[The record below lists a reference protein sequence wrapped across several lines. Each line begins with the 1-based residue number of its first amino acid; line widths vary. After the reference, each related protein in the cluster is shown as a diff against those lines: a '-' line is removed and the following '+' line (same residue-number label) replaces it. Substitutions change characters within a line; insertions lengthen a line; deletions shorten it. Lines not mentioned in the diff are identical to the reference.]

1 MNRRRF
7 LALLGAALP
16 VAAGGM
22 WWWGRR
28 RESLR
33 VANAPGAGGAIEA
46 APVTSSGAATTAP
59 AASGSW
65 TMRYGPGLPLRWAD
79 PETSRG
85 PVAQALATARK
96 HILAHCTNL
105 SESNLAIHGVRAL
118 GGDLPLSTGRTTPR
132 LGGDAY
138 RVLLQ
143 SYTREFAFGG
153 RLWLEVPVH
162 DEGHGHAMLK
172 TLVERQC
179 DPDVEFIHDGRTY
192 RFRDFVESARML
204 SAYPAP
210 GPVDDHSWTLMAL
223 ARVTPPG
230 AARWTNARG
239 QSFDLDRLL
248 DDTSAALEADT
259 RLVREVDLG
268 AAELPRDCAA
278 FTRACGGLHMLY
290 ALAAAL
296 SSGHGSAQRNAAF
309 AAHMRTQIRRFTYDL
324 GVIDQVEKLNA
335 ARGNPNGAAVAA
347 LDQRIKF
354 LGHSLE
360 VVGLVDQFHLYEF
373 SPAERRTI
381 DAGRERLCAEI
392 VANASRDYGR
402 AKGHRELYESLVS
415 GLCHAYNGLRM
426 SPG

>member
-1 MNRRRF
+1 MNRRQF
-7 LALLGAALP
+7 LATLGAALP
-16 VAAGGM
+16 VAAGGL
-22 WWWGRR
+22 WWWGRGR
-28 RESLR
+28 DSLR
-33 VANAPGAGGAIEA
+33 GGANGFGSGPMQAAGAPVANPALAG
-46 APVTSSGAATTAP
+46 TTTAP
-59 AASGSW
+59 AAPGAW

-79 PETSRG
+79 AGTLRG
-85 PVAQALATARK
+85 PVARALDVARR
-96 HILAHCTNL
+96 HILVHCTDL
-105 SESNLAIHGVRAL
+105 GVSNLAIHGVRAL
-118 GGDLPLSTGRTTPR
+118 GRDLP

-143 SYTREFAFGG
+143 TYTREFAVGG

-172 TLVERQC
+172 TLVEQQC
-179 DPDVEFIHDGRTY
+179 DPDLDFIHDGRTY
-192 RFRDFVESARML
+192 RFRDFVDSARML
-204 SAYPAP
+204 SAYPGP

-223 ARVTPPG
+223 ARVTPPA
-230 AARWTNARG
+230 AARWTNARD
-239 QSFDLDRLL
+239 QSVDLERLL

-290 ALAAAL
+290 GLAAAL
-296 SSGHGSAQRNAAF
+296 SSGYGNAQRNSAF
-309 AAHMRTQIRRFTYDL
+309 SAHMRTQIRRFTYDL

-335 ARGNPNGAAVAA
+335 ARGNVEGAALAA

-360 VVGLVDQFHLYEF
+360 VIGLVDQFGLYEF
-373 SPAERRTI
+373 TPAERRTI
-381 DAGRERLCAEI
+381 DAARARLCEEI
-392 VANASRDYGR
+392 TANASRDFGR
-402 AKGHRELYESLVS
+402 VKSHREMYESLVS

>member
-1 MNRRRF
+1 VNRRRF
-7 LALLGAALP
+7 LVLLGAALP

-28 RESLR
+28 GESLR
-33 VANAPGAGGAIEA
+33 VANAAGAGGAMQA
-46 APVTSSGAATTAP
+46 APLTSSGAVATTTPP
-59 AASGSW
+59 ASPW
-65 TMRYGPGLPLRWAD
+65 TMRYGPGLPLHWSD
-79 PETSRG
+79 PETSSS

-105 SESNLAIHGVRAL
+105 GESNLVIHGVRAL
-118 GGDLPLSTGRTTPR
+118 GGDLPL
-132 LGGDAY
+132 GGDAY

-143 SYTREFAFGG
+143 TYTREFAFGG

-162 DEGHGHAMLK
+162 DEGHGHSMLK

-179 DPDVEFIHDGRTY
+179 EPDLEFIHDGRTY

-210 GPVDDHSWTLMAL
+210 GPVDEHSWTLMAL

-239 QSFDLDRLL
+239 QGFDLDRLL

-296 SSGHGSAQRNAAF
+296 SSGHGNAQRNAAF

-347 LDQRIKF
+347 LDQRVKF

-360 VVGLVDQFHLYEF
+360 VIGLVDQFRLHEF

-381 DAGRERLCAEI
+381 DAGRARLCAEI

-402 AKGHRELYESLVS
+402 VKGHRELYESLVS